1 MTMVVVMKV
10 FGKMGNLMVK
20 GTISVKLCSIKV
32 DGRRIS
38 FMAMV
43 RLYGKT
49 EECIKVI
56 ISTAKNKVKEL
67 IRTQMARNT

>member
-20 GTISVKLCSIKV
+20 GIISVKPCNVKV

-38 FMAMV
+38 FMDMA

-49 EECIKVI
+49 EGCIKVI
-56 ISTAKNKVKEL
+56 ISTARNKVKEL
-67 IRTQMARNT
+67 IRIQMERSI

>member
-20 GTISVKLCSIKV
+20 GIISVKPCNIKV
-32 DGRRIS
+32 DGRKIS
-38 FMAMV
+38 FMDMA

-49 EECIKVI
+49 EGCIKEI
-56 ISTAKNKVKEL
+56 TSTARNKVKEL